1 MIARCLL
8 SLLAVLSC
16 SCGER
21 EKQESRSTPE
31 LKAARATRPV
41 EREHDDPVPDAKA
54 ELRGELDAALKDPDG
69 ASRQQALEK
78 LAWDAIDVDPD
89 VAREAF
95 EQLEPDSEASR
106 KLVAHFAMRL
116 ADEDPE
122 KAIAWAQGLE
132 QSAERTEAFGSIAVV
147 IAARDPERGAALVM
161 AEMPEGKPH
170 DRALVLV
177 SQRWVQVAPEQ
188 AAEWV
193 AGLPEG
199 AARKAGLHE
208 VISRWLA
215 REPLAAATWIEARPE
230 KGVQMAALAELAS
243 MLRNEPEEKKE
254 QILSQF
260 RDVEIRR
267 KTENLLAQPP
277 P

>member
-1 MIARCLL
+1 M
-8 SLLAVLSC
+8 
-16 SCGER
+16 
-21 EKQESRSTPE
+21 
-31 LKAARATRPV
+31 
-41 EREHDDPVPDAKA
+41 PDAKA
-54 ELRGELDAALKDPDG
+54 ELRGELDAALKDPDA

-89 VAREAF
+89 LAREAF
-95 EQLEPDSEASR
+95 EGLEPDSGASR

-122 KAIAWAQGLE
+122 RAIAWAHALE
-132 QSAERTEAFGSIAVV
+132 QPTERTEAFGSIAVV
-147 IAARDPERGAALVM
+147 IAAMDPERGASLAM
-161 AEMPEGKPH
+161 TEMPEGKSR

-177 SQRWVQVAPEQ
+177 SQRWAQAAPEQ
-188 AAEWV
+188 AADWV
-193 AGLPEG
+193 TGLPDG

-215 REPLAAATWIEARPE
+215 SEPLAAATWIEARPE
-230 KGVQMAALAELAS
+230 KELQMAALAELAS
-243 MLRNEPEEKKE
+243 MLRNEPQEKRE

-260 RDVEIRR
+260 RDAEFRS